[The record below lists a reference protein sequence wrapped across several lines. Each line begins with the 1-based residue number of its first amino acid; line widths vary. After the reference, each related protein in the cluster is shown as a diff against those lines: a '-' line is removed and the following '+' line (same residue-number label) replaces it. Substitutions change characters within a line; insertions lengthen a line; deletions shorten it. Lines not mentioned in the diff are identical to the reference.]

1 MDGVLAKG
9 DGEYDEGDEETKECP
24 EELFEES
31 ALRRFDVT
39 VQGRLSIAHAGHRT
53 GECISVTPYAP
64 TMESEITPTAQDTVT
79 PEVVAEQEP
88 APDAPDGRP
97 HVSEPSKLI
106 RIASMT
112 RAMLDEVREAPLDE
126 AGRQRLV
133 AIYDQ
138 SIDELREV
146 LSDDLVEELDAVFIP
161 ITDVPSEAELRIAQ
175 AQLVGWLEGL
185 FHGIQASLISQQM
198 AASAQLERMRTQK
211 ALEGGD
217 EQEHGN
223 GLYL

>member
-1 MDGVLAKG
+1 MCF
-9 DGEYDEGDEETKECP
+9 Y
-24 EELFEES
+24 
-31 ALRRFDVT
+31 R
-39 VQGRLSIAHAGHRT
+39 AGH
-53 GECISVTPYAP
+53 GVSGPPYALG
-64 TMESEITPTAQDTVT
+64 MASDSEEIAPDTVT
-79 PEVVAEQEP
+79 PEVVTEDTPRENEE
-88 APDAPDGRP
+88 DARL

-112 RAMLDEVREAPLDE
+112 RAMLEEVREASLDD

-146 LSDDLVEELDAVFIP
+146 LSDDLVEELDAVFLP
-161 ITDVPSEAELRIAQ
+161 ITETPSEAELRISQ

-185 FHGIQASLISQQM
+185 FHGIQASLITQQM
-198 AASAQLERMRTQK
+198 AASAQLDLMQRRKAIER
-211 ALEGGD
+211 GD
-217 EQEHGN
+217 SEDQGS

>member
-1 MDGVLAKG
+1 
-9 DGEYDEGDEETKECP
+9 
-24 EELFEES
+24 
-31 ALRRFDVT
+31 
-39 VQGRLSIAHAGHRT
+39 
-53 GECISVTPYAP
+53 
-64 TMESEITPTAQDTVT
+64 MESEPKAISAHTVT
-79 PEVVAEQEP
+79 PEVVAD
-88 APDAPDGRP
+88 DADVSEEAEATRP

-112 RAMLDEVREAPLDE
+112 RAMLEEVREAPLDE

-146 LSDDLVEELDAVFIP
+146 LSEDLVDELNAVFVP
-161 ITDVPSEAELRIAQ
+161 ITETPSEAELRIAQ

-198 AASAQLERMRTQK
+198 AASAQLERMRYQK
-211 ALEGGD
+211 ALEGGESD
-217 EQEHGN
+217 DHGN

>member
-1 MDGVLAKG
+1 MDSEMRA
-9 DGEYDEGDEETKECP
+9 
-24 EELFEES
+24 
-31 ALRRFDVT
+31 VT
-39 VQGRLSIAHAGHRT
+39 SD
-53 GECISVTPYAP
+53 P
-64 TMESEITPTAQDTVT
+64 VT
-79 PEVVAEQEP
+79 PEVVDG
-88 APDAPDGRP
+88 PDHVEDGGDSRP

-112 RAMLDEVREAPLDE
+112 RAMLDEVREAPLDD
-126 AGRQRLV
+126 AGRQRLL

-138 SIDELREV
+138 SIDELRDV
-146 LSDDLVEELDAVFIP
+146 LSDDLVDELNAVFIP

-185 FHGIQASLISQQM
+185 FHGIQASLITQQM
-198 AASAQLERMRTQK
+198 AASAQLERMRFQK

-217 EQEHGN
+217 SDDHGN